1 VLGRSRL
8 PLKRVLWPTFL
19 LLLLRQALP
28 TACAGTQSR
37 LVLLLEVVVPVV
49 HLVLVSVV
57 LHEVQDVPVL
67 LGLHGAQQ
75 EVLEILGLYGA
86 QVDVLD
92 VLDLLGVQEWV
103 LVLLG
108 CLAVQEDAIDV
119 LGCIAV
125 QENVLGVLGLCEPS
139 PR

>member
-1 VLGRSRL
+1 MARSSFS
-8 PLKRVLWPTFL
+8 V
-19 LLLLRQALP
+19 LRQGLP
-28 TACAGTQSR
+28 TACAGTQPR
-37 LVLLLEVVVPVV
+37 LVLLEMVVPVV

-92 VLDLLGVQEWV
+92 VLDLLGVQEKELVV
-103 LVLLG
+103 LDR
-108 CLAVQEDAIDV
+108 LAVQ
-119 LGCIAV
+119 GK
-125 QENVLGVLGLCEPS
+125 VLGVLGLNGAQPKVVVAFVVLRVLLALVQA
-139 PR
+139 PLAR